1 MKKALTYL
9 FLFLSITLFSQS
21 YHFLYLKA
29 KKENGL
35 AENDL
40 YDLLQDKRGSI
51 WMATHKGISVYDG
64 VNFTQ
69 FNKES
74 GLPSNVIHCLFED
87 VKGQI
92 WIGTNRGLSVYD
104 GVNFKTY
111 TKANTPWR
119 IVVIL
124 FRLGKIIPRQ
134 FRLLEG
140 ELIYFLGQWRI
151 NATNELHEF
160 LKKSKPGQ
168 LKILTLHD
176 TEVKNQ
182 PSGFYE
188 KIKYAW
194 TTALSNLNGI
204 TINSNDEFVD
214 SSICLG
220 RAIPDEKKGEV
231 VEKIFIADSDCVDK
245 DFKEKY
251 KEFKASRNYM
261 EPYQLSEDDFKR
273 YFWTFGQFRPNP
285 HNKHQGYSPMALNKQ
300 GDTECKISMYQKN

>member
-74 GLPSNVIHCLFED
+74 GLPSNVIHCLYED

-111 TKANTPWR
+111 TKEHGLSSNIIKSVCEDGFGRLWVGTYKGGLCMLNTYKSSTIKFNPFS
-119 IVVIL
+119 IDFGKGDNLTIN
-124 FRLGKIIPRQ
+124 KIIETPDAKMIPR
-134 FRLLEG
+134 
-140 ELIYFLGQWRI
+140 
-151 NATNELHEF
+151 
-160 LKKSKPGQ
+160 
-168 LKILTLHD
+168 
-176 TEVKNQ
+176 
-182 PSGFYE
+182 
-188 KIKYAW
+188 
-194 TTALSNLNGI
+194 
-204 TINSNDEFVD
+204 
-214 SSICLG
+214 
-220 RAIPDEKKGEV
+220 
-231 VEKIFIADSDCVDK
+231 
-245 DFKEKY
+245 
-251 KEFKASRNYM
+251 
-261 EPYQLSEDDFKR
+261 
-273 YFWTFGQFRPNP
+273 
-285 HNKHQGYSPMALNKQ
+285 
-300 GDTECKISMYQKN
+300 